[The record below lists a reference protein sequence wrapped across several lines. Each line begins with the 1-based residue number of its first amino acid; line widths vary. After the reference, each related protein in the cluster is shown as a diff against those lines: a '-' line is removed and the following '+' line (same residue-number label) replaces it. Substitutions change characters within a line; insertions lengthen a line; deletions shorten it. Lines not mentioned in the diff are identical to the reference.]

1 MTPWHVSEDLAQ
13 RYASH
18 AAPEPDAWSL
28 EKHVESCGSCA
39 VRVSAAVRRGAAG
52 PVLAD
57 IRAAVLADIRA
68 ATTKAGTPEPV
79 ARPAPRP
86 APKPRLGLLARALW
100 AAGPALRGSWL
111 VALVVVAAGALALG
125 YGAGFGGARP
135 LLLALAPALPLAGV
149 AVSYGPYADP
159 LHEIIAST
167 PGGGLRLL
175 LTRTLAVLL
184 VSLPPLTVAGALLP
198 APGGAPGAAA
208 WLLPGVVLT
217 LAALALGSYVGCRT
231 STAVLGAGWLL
242 SLAVPGSGP
251 ALEQG
256 PLSTA
261 ALSGHL
267 AHTFSGPAAQS
278 CWAVAGVLCA
288 GLLVLRRAS
297 FDLPTLDRLEH
308 P

>member
-13 RYASH
+13 RYASN

-57 IRAAVLADIRA
+57 IRAAVLSAAAPDTSRVPLRA
-68 ATTKAGTPEPV
+68 V
-79 ARPAPRP
+79 AKPR
-86 APKPRLGLLARALW
+86 PRLGLLARALW
-100 AAGPALRGSWL
+100 AAGPALRGAWL

-125 YGAGFGGARP
+125 YGAGFDGARP
-135 LLLALAPALPLAGV
+135 VLLALAPALPLAGV

-184 VSLPPLTVAGALLP
+184 VSLPLLTVAGALLP
-198 APGGAPGAAA
+198 ASGGAPGAAA
-208 WLLPGVVLT
+208 WLVPGVVLT
-217 LAALALGSYVGCRT
+217 LAALTLGSYVGCRT
-231 STAVLGAGWLL
+231 STAVFGAGWLL
-242 SLAVPGSGP
+242 SVAVPGSAPVLG
-251 ALEQG
+251 QG

-261 ALSGHL
+261 ALSDNL
-267 AHTFSGPAAQS
+267 ARALSGPAAQG
-278 CWAVAGVLCA
+278 CWALAGVLCA

-297 FDLPTLDRLEH
+297 FDLPPLNRLGH